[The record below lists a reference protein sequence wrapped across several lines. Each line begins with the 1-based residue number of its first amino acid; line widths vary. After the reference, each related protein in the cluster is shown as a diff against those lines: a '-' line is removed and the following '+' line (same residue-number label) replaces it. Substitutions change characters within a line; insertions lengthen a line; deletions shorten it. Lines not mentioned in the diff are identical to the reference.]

1 MWTIQEVKEKARAA
15 FKANYWPCVGIA
27 LLMSVL
33 TGGTTFSSGA
43 QGNSSEMQSAIESGQ
58 TEVLAGFLIGFAAV
72 SVVSIL
78 VKIFIANPVEVG
90 GYRFFKENIEEPGA
104 PFSLIKTGFQNFGHT
119 FATLLL
125 RDLFLILWALLF
137 IIPALIKGYSY
148 CMVPFILA
156 EHPELFATEV
166 IRDDERTQMACVCP
180 GSEFHRMDSPRRGH
194 ARTRTHLLDRAVHVQ
209 HPRGALPEAQ
219 GRAGPRLRDEEGP
232 QDH

>member
-43 QGNSSEMQSAIESGQ
+43 QGNSSEMQNAIESGQ
-58 TEVLAGFLIGFAAV
+58 TEVLAGILIGFAAV

-78 VKIFIANPVEVG
+78 VKIFLANPVEVG

-148 CMVPFILA
+148 CMVPFILK
-156 EHPELFATEV
+156 EHPELTATEV
-166 IRDDERTQMACVCP
+166 ITRSREM
-180 GSEFHRMDSPRRGH
+180 MNGH
-194 ARTRTHLLDRAVHVQ
+194 KWRAFVLDLSFIGWMLLGVVTLGLGFIFWTEPYMYSTRAALYLKLKEEQGLD
-209 HPRGALPEAQ
+209 
-219 GRAGPRLRDEEGP
+219 
-232 QDH
+232 

>member
-148 CMVPFILA
+148 CMVPFILK
-156 EHPELFATEV
+156 EHPELSATEV
-166 IRDDERTQMACVCP
+166 ITRSREM
-180 GSEFHRMDSPRRGH
+180 MNGH
-194 ARTRTHLLDRAVHVQ
+194 KWRAFVLDLSFIGWMLLGVVTLGLGFIFWTEPYMYSTRAALYLKLKEEQGLD
-209 HPRGALPEAQ
+209 
-219 GRAGPRLRDEEGP
+219 
-232 QDH
+232 

>member
-33 TGGTTFSSGA
+33 TGGTTFSSSA
-43 QGNSSEMQSAIESGQ
+43 QGNSSEMQNAIESGQ

-104 PFSLIKTGFQNFGHT
+104 PFSLIKTGVQNFGHT

-156 EHPELFATEV
+156 EHPELSATEV
-166 IRDDERTQMACVCP
+166 ITRSRAM
-180 GSEFHRMDSPRRGH
+180 MNGH
-194 ARTRTHLLDRAVHVQ
+194 KLRAFVLDLSFIGWILLGVVTLGLGLIFWTEPYMYSTRAALYLKLKEEQGLD
-209 HPRGALPEAQ
+209 
-219 GRAGPRLRDEEGP
+219 
-232 QDH
+232 

>member
-43 QGNSSEMQSAIESGQ
+43 QGDSTELQNAIESGQ
-58 TEVLAGFLIGFAAV
+58 TEVLVGFLIGFAAV

-148 CMVPFILA
+148 CMVPFILK
-156 EHPELFATEV
+156 EHPELSATEV
-166 IRDDERTQMACVCP
+166 ITRSREM
-180 GSEFHRMDSPRRGH
+180 MNGH
-194 ARTRTHLLDRAVHVQ
+194 KWRAFVLDLSFIGWILLGVLTLGLGLIFWTEPYMYSTRA
-209 HPRGALPEAQ
+209 ALYLKLKEEQ
-219 GRAGPRLRDEEGP
+219 GID
-232 QDH
+232 

>member
-1 MWTIQEVKEKARAA
+1 MWTNQEVKEKARTA
-15 FKANYWPCVGIA
+15 FKANYWPCVGVS

-33 TGGTTFSSGA
+33 TGGTTFSSSA
-43 QGNSSEMQSAIESGQ
+43 QGNSSDMQNALESGQ
-58 TEVLAGFLIGFAAV
+58 TEVLAGFFITFAI
-72 SVVSIL
+72 VSIISLL

-90 GYRFFKENIEEPGA
+90 GYRFFKANIEEPGA

-156 EHPELFATEV
+156 EHPELSATEV
-166 IRDDERTQMACVCP
+166 ITRSRAM
-180 GSEFHRMDSPRRGH
+180 MNGH
-194 ARTRTHLLDRAVHVQ
+194 KWRAFVLDLSFIGWILLGVVTLGLGLIFWTEPYMYSTRAALYLKLKEEQGLD
-209 HPRGALPEAQ
+209 
-219 GRAGPRLRDEEGP
+219 
-232 QDH
+232 

>member
-58 TEVLAGFLIGFAAV
+58 TEVLAGILIGFAAV

-78 VKIFIANPVEVG
+78 VKIFLANPVEVG

-156 EHPELFATEV
+156 EHPELSATEV
-166 IRDDERTQMACVCP
+166 ITRSRAM
-180 GSEFHRMDSPRRGH
+180 MNGH
-194 ARTRTHLLDRAVHVQ
+194 KWRAFVLDLSFIGWILLGVVTLGLGLIFWTEPYMYSTRAALYLKLKEEQGLD
-209 HPRGALPEAQ
+209 
-219 GRAGPRLRDEEGP
+219 
-232 QDH
+232 